1 MSQIVIQVTNQSQP
15 GRGRSRC
22 QRSAV
27 NECYT
32 RRDDDD
38 EDDDVYECNKLCTY
52 FVVCCRF

>member
-15 GRGRSRC
+15 RRGRTGC

-38 EDDDVYECNKLCTY
+38 DDDFYECNKLCTY

>member
-15 GRGRSRC
+15 GRGRTGC

-32 RRDDDD
+32 RRD
-38 EDDDVYECNKLCTY
+38 DDDVYECNKLCTY